1 VVWSPSEDPSLTF
14 SGSGQTLDA
23 RLLDSG
29 PGHYTV
35 PGQQLPAAGEYE
47 LRVAAEVDG
56 EPTAATA
63 TITVR

>member
-1 VVWSPSEDPSLTF
+1 
-14 SGSGQTLDA
+14 
-23 RLLDSG
+23 
-29 PGHYTV
+29 V